1 MVVFPKVFFPF
12 AEPVTATLYSFAMFS
27 LAFVARPIGSI
38 VFTAVD
44 RRHGRGVKLTIALFL
59 LGFSTMAVSFL
70 PGYAQIGAWS
80 LYLLGVL
87 RVGQGLALGG
97 AWDGLASLLA
107 LNAPIERR
115 GFYAAIPQLG
125 APLGFMVASVLFSFF
140 LLNLSEADFLDWGW
154 RYPFFCAFAINVV
167 ALFSRLAA
175 CRHRRVRSPSGAGRL
190 EPSPIIPLIRN
201 HAPELLV
208 GALIPLASFALFHLV
223 TVFPISWIT
232 LFTQRSAGEFLMVQC
247 SGAFICAGA
256 IVASGLIAD
265 QIGRRMLLL
274 VSAGLI
280 AVFAIASTIAPLI
293 VEENAIGQTI
303 YVNAGFALLGLSY
316 GQSSGAVTSQLEQR
330 YRYTGAALTNDL
342 AWLLGA
348 GFAPL
353 IVLYLSARYGLACV
367 GLYLLSGAVT
377 PFSRSP
383 SPARKSGR
391 SEPAEPII
399 RPSPSAP
406 RHPRSGEG
414 SWSDSPGHLASPPRL
429 PSRGSLAR
437 KGPAR
442 LGAARRLGAAHRLQ
456 PGRHEPS
463 GDVAVQQ
470 RNLII
475 ASTALML
482 LVIVPVIALTFM
494 FAWRYRASNTEATYD
509 PDWHHSTQLEVVI
522 WTVPLL
528 IIIALGA
535 MTWISTHTLDP
546 FRPLSRSRP
555 TSPCPPT

>member
-1 MVVFPKVFFPF
+1 MTMDQVQGTQPTSSPLERDARLVSTDHRVAPSEIAIGVIIGRAAEYFDFFVFAIASVVVFPKVFFPF

-38 VFTAVD
+38 IFMAVD

-80 LYLLGVL
+80 LYLLGIL
-87 RVGQGLALGG
+87 RIGQGLALGG

-115 GFYAAIPQLG
+115 GFYTAIPQLG
-125 APLGFMVASVLFSFF
+125 APFGFMVASVLFAFF

-167 ALFSRLAA
+167 ALFSRLRLVATEEFA
-175 CRHRRVRSPSGAGRL
+175 RLLERRRL
-190 EPSPIIPLIRN
+190 EPSPIIPLIRTQ
-201 HAPELLV
+201 AGILLV

-256 IVASGLIAD
+256 VVASGLIAD
-265 QIGRRMLLL
+265 QIGRRRLLL
-274 VSAGLI
+274 ISAGLI
-280 AVFAIASTIAPLI
+280 AVFAICSTIAPLI

-353 IVLYLSARYGLACV
+353 IVLFLSARYGLACV
-367 GLYLLSGAVT
+367 GLYLLSGAIT
-377 PFSRSP
+377 T
-383 SPARKSGR
+383 
-391 SEPAEPII
+391 
-399 RPSPSAP
+399 
-406 RHPRSGEG
+406 
-414 SWSDSPGHLASPPRL
+414 L
-429 PSRGSLAR
+429 
-437 KGPAR
+437 
-442 LGAARRLGAAHRLQ
+442 
-456 PGRHEPS
+456 
-463 GDVAVQQ
+463 VA
-470 RNLII
+470 L
-475 ASTALML
+475 S
-482 LVIVPVIALTFM
+482 
-494 FAWRYRASNTEATYD
+494 
-509 PDWHHSTQLEVVI
+509 
-522 WTVPLL
+522 
-528 IIIALGA
+528 
-535 MTWISTHTLDP
+535 
-546 FRPLSRSRP
+546 LSRSEIRQV
-555 TSPCPPT
+555 